1 MTDPDNLTPENKA
14 QAAVKRMQELEKAG
28 WSNQLQRTI
37 DDVFLLFQSLGYVS
51 AVTGDRL
58 LTLAPEEPEMA
69 ADLLMLKQRLDNSLA
84 HTATA
89 LESLRVVRAGQEE
102 PLNMPA
108 MFAALLS
115 EGNFEETAL
124 KFFRRF
130 CADLDRAEAVEQLNR
145 LLNNDG
151 TTEGEP

>member
-1 MTDPDNLTPENKA
+1 MTDRDNLTPENQA
-14 QAAVKRMQELEKAG
+14 QAAVKCMQALEKAG
-28 WSNQLQRTI
+28 WSNQLQSTI

-58 LTLAPEEPEMA
+58 LNLAPEEPEMA

-89 LESLRVVRAGQEE
+89 LESLRVVRAAQAE

-115 EGNFEETAL
+115 DQDFEETAL
-124 KFFRRF
+124 KFFRFF

-145 LLNNDG
+145 LLNNDA
-151 TTEGEP
+151 TEEAP